1 MRWAPIVLIIS
12 FLLSGS
18 CNNVESISKNNVKQ
32 PTDSTLTMEAIVLGK
47 HEKTSVTQLLITE
60 DLDNP
65 EIASNLNKIAE
76 QPSQDIIKSQKY
88 DLFWLDLKN
97 VSDPDEIIQDL
108 KVGSKIRFK
117 VENEQLD
124 TMPPTITA
132 QEIQLID
139 SK

>member
-12 FLLSGS
+12 FLLAGS
-18 CNNVESISKNNVKQ
+18 CNNVESLSKNNVKQ
-32 PTDSTLTMEAIVLGK
+32 PTDSTLTMEAIVLGNA
-47 HEKTSVTQLLITE
+47 VTQLLITE

-65 EIASNLNKIAE
+65 EIASNLNKMAE
-76 QPSQDIIKSQKY
+76 QTSQDIIRSQKY

-97 VSDPDEIIQDL
+97 VSDTDINIQDL

-117 VENEQLD
+117 VQNEQLD
-124 TMPPTITA
+124 TVPPTITA
-132 QEIQLID
+132 QEIQIID